1 MTDNMVKEVL
11 PLQFEEPDGEQKKE
25 GKWAFFDDLFSNK
38 IKLIAIVIFILILV
52 IIIIILAAVLGHE
65 RSKHRGET
73 KVSKEGKDKEQG
85 PTRGPTRGPTL
96 VVRPTTLGTGPWSQV
111 RLPANIKPSHYNII
125 LSIDLTK
132 PNFNGTVSI
141 WIKISII
148 TSYILLHTSNMNVT
162 LVEVKK
168 ESGEQIPVKRY
179 FDFDKNQFL
188 VIELESPLDQGTY
201 ITTVEYSGKYSADLR
216 GLYKSS
222 YRDKNGVE
230 SFFAATQF
238 EPLRARR
245 AFPCFDEPALKATFN
260 VTIVHN
266 PKLISLSN
274 MPLYQTYEKEGFK
287 YDRFEKSVKM
297 STYLVAFFVG
307 DFKFKETETD
317 RGVKI
322 RIYSR
327 EEVLD
332 QVDYALE
339 VTNQTMMYFEK
350 FFGVPYS
357 LSKSDGVALPA
368 FGPAGMENWGLI
380 KYKERLVLLRE
391 GMTSQSITTLV
402 AHEVGHQWFG
412 NIVTMDWWTDL
423 WLNEGFATYVSAV
436 ATQHIRPEWHSI
448 PQFIVNYVFNSL
460 DVDGLQSSHAVR
472 IPVIDPQ
479 KILEIFD
486 IISYRK
492 GGSIL
497 FMLHNFLGDEIFRD
511 GVKRYL
517 TKHAFGNAE
526 TKDLW
531 DAMTEAIQAAGKT
544 TDIRKMM
551 NTFIL
556 QMGYPVVT
564 VTKSS
569 KSNTYVAS
577 QSRFLYYQPPTTQKR
592 SVGSPHNYKWVIPFS
607 YFSGPLRTSTPPS
620 NTAMKII
627 EGDSV
632 EFSWNGGDWIKG
644 NIGQTGFYRV
654 NYEIGNWK
662 ILTTQLKYNHKIFN
676 DTDRAGLIDD
686 SYNLARAN
694 LLNHTIPLSL
704 SVYLTKEEDY
714 IPLVTA
720 MAELK
725 QIIKIVPSTRPVY
738 PYLQKFIEYLTKEQ
752 FDKLGMEDTADHFTW
767 MKRGLIL
774 ESNCLAGG
782 ASCLR
787 NITRMFNQWMNDP
800 IKNAVAPHLKYLVY
814 YIGVMRGGEAV
825 WDFVFEQFKSA
836 NVSDKSALHYALA
849 GSQEPWLIE
858 RYLKYSLDLSKID
871 KSYLT
876 SAFYYVADSN
886 AVGTNVVWNFLRL
899 NFDRISNL
907 FGSPQLTLKT
917 FIPHVSS
924 RFSTDYQLK
933 QLEESVK
940 RVLKDETPPWTVNQ
954 AIERVKINIQW
965 RKSHETDVFN
975 WLKGF
980 FNAKQPDLSHSK

>member
-1 MTDNMVKEVL
+1 MTDNMEKEVV
-11 PLQFEEPDGEQKKE
+11 PLHFEEPDGEQKKA
-25 GKWAFFDDLFSNK
+25 GKWAFCDDLFSNK
-38 IKLIAIVIFILILV
+38 MKLIAIVILIFILV
-52 IIIIILAAVLGHE
+52 IIIIVLAAVLGHE
-65 RSKHRGET
+65 RSKHRGEI

-111 RLPANIKPSHYNII
+111 RLPDNIKPSHYNII

-168 ESGEQIPVKRY
+168 ESGGESGSGNLLVSNLTPHRTAKRLMNKLEVDQTQRIIPHLTLLFISREWSFFSLEQIPVKRY

-222 YRDKNGVE
+222 YRNKNGVE
-230 SFFAATQF
+230 S
-238 EPLRARR
+238 

-357 LSKSDGVALPA
+357 LSKSG
-368 FGPAGMENWGLI
+368 GMENWGLI

-391 GMTSQSITTLV
+391 GITSESITTLV

-423 WLNEGFATYVSAV
+423 WLNEGFASYVSAV

-448 PQFIVNYVFNSL
+448 PQFIVKYVFNSL

-497 FMLHNFLGDEIFRD
+497 FMLHNFLGDEIFRG

-544 TDIRKMM
+544 TNIRKMM

-569 KSNTYVAS
+569 KPNTYVAS

-607 YFSGPLRTSTPPS
+607 YFSGPLKTSNPPS

-714 IPLVTA
+714 IPLLTA

-738 PYLQKFIEYLTKEQ
+738 PYLQKFIKYLTKEQ
-752 FDKLGMEDTADHFTW
+752 FDKLGMEDTGDHFTW

-800 IKNAVAPHLKYLVY
+800 IKNAVPPHLKYLVY
-814 YIGVMRGGEAV
+814 YVGVMRGGEA
-825 WDFVFEQFKSA
+825 E
-836 NVSDKSALHYALA
+836 
-849 GSQEPWLIE
+849 
-858 RYLKYSLDLSKID
+858 YLKYSLDLSKTD

-876 SAFYYVADSN
+876 SAFYHVADNN
-886 AVGTNVVWNFLRL
+886 AVGTNVVWNFLQL

-907 FGSPQLTLKT
+907 FGSPQVTLKT

-933 QLEESVK
+933 QLEDSVK
-940 RVLKDETPPWTVNQ
+940 RVMKDETPLWTVNQ